1 MEVSFSRQFIRLYK
15 KGVGNGSISDTAF
28 RRALSWFTE
37 DPFDA
42 RLKTHKLSGKLK
54 GLWSY
59 TIEYDLRVVF
69 YFTKDKP
76 PKAIFTDIGT
86 HDEVY

>member
-1 MEVSFSRQFIRLYK
+1 MEVAFSNSFQKSFKKRIKATPAESLFWNALQIFIY
-15 KGVGNGSISDTAF
+15 
-28 RRALSWFTE
+28 

-42 RLKTHKLSGKLK
+42 QLRTHKLSGKLK
-54 GLWSY
+54 GLWSFSV
-59 TIEYDLRVVF
+59 EYDLRVIF

-76 PKAIFTDIGT
+76 MKAVFIDLGS